1 MVKTIY
7 PIPTFLQ
14 RGGTSTATSS
24 WSAQTLP
31 LPKQGEPVY
40 SQALI
45 HSSKVSNG
53 TKPSQHPQ
61 ENSSHCSV
69 S

>member
-31 LPKQGEPVY
+31 LPKQDEPVY

-45 HSSKVSNG
+45 HSSKVSN
-53 TKPSQHPQ
+53 
-61 ENSSHCSV
+61 
-69 S
+69 

>member
-14 RGGTSTATSS
+14 RGDTSTATSS

-31 LPKQGEPVY
+31 LPKQDEPVY

>member
-14 RGGTSTATSS
+14 IGGTSTATSS
-24 WSAQTLP
+24 WSVQTLP
-31 LPKQGEPVY
+31 LPKQDEPVY

-61 ENSSHCSV
+61 ENSSHCSI